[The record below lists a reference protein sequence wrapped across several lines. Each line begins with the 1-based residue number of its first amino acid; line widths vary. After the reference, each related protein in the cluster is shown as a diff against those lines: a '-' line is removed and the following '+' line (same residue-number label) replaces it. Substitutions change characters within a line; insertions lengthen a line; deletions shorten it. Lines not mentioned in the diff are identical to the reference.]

1 MPTPQLTPELLA
13 EPAQRAARDIARMRL
28 EAVGVAQR
36 RLASDDPQAL
46 HDVRVALRRLR
57 SWLKAYRPALD
68 DTVTR
73 KSRRAFAKLARAT
86 NGARDAEVALAWLE
100 AQREVPPAA
109 ARGHRE
115 LVDRMTA
122 ERMQSAHAVDEFLA
136 ARLPRAMRRL
146 ERQLGSYW
154 LRVPVDGAPSEPPM
168 YELTARLL
176 RSHTKR
182 VARAVKRARS
192 AHDVGA
198 AHRARIAAKQ
208 LRYLLEPLDAD
219 PRAADLI
226 ARLTVLQDRLGEFH
240 DAQLLAERILHDV
253 EDIASTN
260 ARRRA
265 MAAVEPDRLA
275 RAAAGAGAGA
285 AARRGQRAGLLEVAR
300 RAHRDAN
307 RAFTAYRKAW
317 PKGALDAA
325 IRDVTAI
332 GDGLADAVHDD
343 AEMQRT
349 YPTDD

>member
-1 MPTPQLTPELLA
+1 MSTPQLTPDLLA
-13 EPAQRAARDIARMRL
+13 EPAQRAAREIARMRL
-28 EAVGVAQR
+28 EAVRAAQL
-36 RLASDDPQAL
+36 RLGSDDPQAL

-57 SWLKAYRPALD
+57 SWLKAYRPVLD

-73 KSRRAFAKLARAT
+73 KSRRAFARLAHAT
-86 NGARDAEVALAWLE
+86 NAARDTEVALAWLE
-100 AQREVPPAA
+100 AQRELPVAA

-115 LVDRMTA
+115 LVDRMTD

-168 YELTARLL
+168 HELTARLL
-176 RSHTKR
+176 RLHAKR
-182 VARAVKRARS
+182 FARAVKRARA

-198 AHRARIAAKQ
+198 AHRARIAAKR

-219 PRAADLI
+219 ARAADLI
-226 ARLTVLQDRLGEFH
+226 GRLTELQDRLGEFH
-240 DAQLLAERILHDV
+240 DAQLLAERILHEV
-253 EDIASTN
+253 EEIASTN

-265 MAAVEPDRLA
+265 MAAVEPDLVTSVTA
-275 RAAAGAGAGA
+275 RGGS
-285 AARRGQRAGLLEVAR
+285 RRGQRAGLLEVAR

-317 PKGALDAA
+317 PKRALDAA
-325 IRDVTAI
+325 LRAAAAVA
-332 GDGLADAVHDD
+332 DGLADTSDPA
-343 AEMQRT
+343 
-349 YPTDD
+349 

>member
-1 MPTPQLTPELLA
+1 MSTPQLTRDLLA
-13 EPAQRAARDIARMRL
+13 EPAQRAARKIARLRL
-28 EAVGVAQR
+28 EAVAAAQL
-36 RLASDDPQAL
+36 RLGGDDPQAL

-73 KSRRAFAKLARAT
+73 KSRRAFARLARAT

-100 AQREVPPAA
+100 AQRDVPSGA

-168 YELTARLL
+168 HELTATLL

-182 VARAVKRARS
+182 LARAVKRARA

-219 PRAADLI
+219 PRVADLI
-226 ARLTVLQDRLGEFH
+226 GRLTVLQDRLGEFH
-240 DAQLLAERILHDV
+240 DAQLLAERILHEV

-265 MAAVEPDRLA
+265 MAAVEPDFIP
-275 RAAAGAGAGA
+275 RAAPSAG
-285 AARRGQRAGLLEVAR
+285 ARRGQRAGLLEVAR

-307 RAFTAYRKAW
+307 RAFAAYRKAW
-317 PKGALDAA
+317 TKRGLDEA
-325 IRDVTAI
+325 IRDAVAIADTLVAI
-332 GDGLADAVHDD
+332 GRV
-343 AEMQRT
+343 E
-349 YPTDD
+349 

>member
-1 MPTPQLTPELLA
+1 MSTPRLTPELLA
-13 EPAQRAARDIARMRL
+13 EPAQRAAREIARVRL
-28 EAVGVAQR
+28 EAVGAAQI
-36 RLASDDPQAL
+36 RLGSEDPQAL

-57 SWLKAYRPALD
+57 SWLKAYRPVLD

-100 AQREVPPAA
+100 AQRELPLDA

-122 ERMQSAHAVDEFLA
+122 ERMQTAHAVDEYLA

-182 VARAVKRARS
+182 AARAVKRARA

-219 PRAADLI
+219 PRVADLI
-226 ARLTVLQDRLGEFH
+226 GRLTVLQDRLGEFH

-253 EDIASTN
+253 EDIASSN

-265 MAAVEPDRLA
+265 MAAVEPDLVPSVEA
-275 RAAAGAGAGA
+275 RGGS
-285 AARRGQRAGLLEVAR
+285 RRGQRAGLLEVAR

-307 RAFTAYRKAW
+307 RAFAAYRKAW
-317 PKGALDAA
+317 PKRALDVAMHDA
-325 IRDVTAI
+325 TSIA
-332 GDGLADAVHDD
+332 DGLADAVGAD
-343 AEMQRT
+343 
-349 YPTDD
+349 